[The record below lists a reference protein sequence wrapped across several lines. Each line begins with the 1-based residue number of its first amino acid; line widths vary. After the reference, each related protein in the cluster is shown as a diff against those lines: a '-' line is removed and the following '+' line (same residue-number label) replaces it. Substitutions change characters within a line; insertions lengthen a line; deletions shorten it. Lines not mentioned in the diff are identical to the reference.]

1 MILILALSM
10 AAYVVNGALGLYV
23 ELDGLAQQNP
33 VIRSGDVAVFPEFST
48 ATLGDQLNIANHV
61 ASNVA
66 YVLTWMGTVMMLR
79 PYLKI
84 GGMKFWAIMSAAM
97 AYYLVQSPL
106 FVLGYYTPSED
117 TDAMTNILIFSM
129 AAVLTGIIF
138 GAAFLSVARTLRHG
152 SAARD
157 YMIMAAYGFVL
168 FYVSGSSMLSQAA
181 YPPYGMVS
189 VSFTGISCYLI
200 YHGLYA
206 AAISVS
212 QDTALRQSIRNS
224 VKEQSKLLDSIGT
237 AQMEKEMLT
246 RVMTLT
252 RKAADTMTEK
262 TGIEATMT
270 EDDMKAYMELV
281 MNEIKKDAASRPG

>member
-1 MILILALSM
+1 
-10 AAYVVNGALGLYV
+10 
-23 ELDGLAQQNP
+23 
-33 VIRSGDVAVFPEFST
+33 
-48 ATLGDQLNIANHV
+48 
-61 ASNVA
+61 
-66 YVLTWMGTVMMLR
+66 
-79 PYLKI
+79 
-84 GGMKFWAIMSAAM
+84 
-97 AYYLVQSPL
+97 
-106 FVLGYYTPSED
+106 
-117 TDAMTNILIFSM
+117 
-129 AAVLTGIIF
+129 
-138 GAAFLSVARTLRHG
+138 
-152 SAARD
+152 
-157 YMIMAAYGFVL
+157 
-168 FYVSGSSMLSQAA
+168 
-181 YPPYGMVS
+181 MVS

-237 AQMEKEMLT
+237 AQMEKEMQT